1 LDALYFMIITS
12 GTIGYGDI
20 CPRTLLARSVVVVII
35 LSVFFVFGDNI
46 AKIGQLMKQAN
57 FEDKYYHMQD
67 HIVIIGTT
75 KLSEVSRFILTL
87 IDIKTFGGIPNILII
102 GDQKLKEIDLDRL
115 LKNPL
120 AEIKIRYLS
129 AVDGIDMRTYRKACI
144 ENCRAV
150 YFIGHMNVS
159 DSNNAYTQNLLHKMK
174 QVDQYLQQHKMRVKQ
189 FKPLCYRK
197 RKGKQPVSY
206 FI

>member
-1 LDALYFMIITS
+1 MGAAIVSIISETQADSFSLNIGYLDALYYMIITS

-20 CPRTLLARSVVVVII
+20 YPRTLLARSVVVVII

-102 GDQKLKEIDLDRL
+102 GD
-115 LKNPL
+115 
-120 AEIKIRYLS
+120 
-129 AVDGIDMRTYRKACI
+129 
-144 ENCRAV
+144 
-150 YFIGHMNVS
+150 
-159 DSNNAYTQNLLHKMK
+159 
-174 QVDQYLQQHKMRVKQ
+174 
-189 FKPLCYRK
+189 
-197 RKGKQPVSY
+197 
-206 FI
+206 